1 MDSSLDPIK
10 VVGESIANVTT
21 SILDYVDSNP
31 GVDGIS
37 ILNQMCAAYP
47 DLSNRLYFND
57 DIFFILD
64 VLVDK
69 NHLYFDFQEDKWY
82 VVANNPETC

>member
-10 VVGESIANVTT
+10 VVSESISDITV
-21 SILDYVDSNP
+21 SVLDYVDANP
-31 GVDGIS
+31 GIDGIS
-37 ILNQMCAAYP
+37 ILNQMCNKYSS
-47 DLSNRLYFND
+47 LSNRAYFND

-64 VLVDK
+64 VLHD
-69 NHLYFDFQEDKWY
+69 NGHLYFDFQEDKWY

>member
-1 MDSSLDPIK
+1 MDSNLDPIK

-37 ILNQMCAAYP
+37 ILNQMCAEYP
-47 DLSNRLYFND
+47 DLSDCLYFND